1 MIINFRLLNSIKD
14 FNKLPGFE
22 VVNNILF
29 KLFDKLFSLSVKNI
43 PINPCIISIIARLWI
58 KIILIFSGHF
68 WLCNNGL
75 LINQIV

>member
-1 MIINFRLLNSIKD
+1 MIINFTLLNSIQD

-29 KLFDKLFSLSVKNI
+29 KLFDKLFSPSVKNI

-58 KIILIFSGHF
+58 NLLHSNKI
-68 WLCNNGL
+68 
-75 LINQIV
+75 

>member
-1 MIINFRLLNSIKD
+1 MIINFRLLNSIQD

-43 PINPCIISIIARLWI
+43 PINPCIISKLQDLDNLLHSN
-58 KIILIFSGHF
+58 KI
-68 WLCNNGL
+68 
-75 LINQIV
+75 